1 MSRDEVPTAK
11 PFPQMSLLILSD
23 KMIEIFW
30 FPSKDMEI
38 MLQSF
43 NEVFSSKE
51 KVDTQGWRVMDLA
64 TLSGH

>member
-1 MSRDEVPTAK
+1 MSRDEVSTAK

>member
-38 MLQSF
+38 MLQ
-43 NEVFSSKE
+43 
-51 KVDTQGWRVMDLA
+51 
-64 TLSGH
+64 